1 MKTSPSTTK
10 STTTARTPP
19 VPKAARGATAGSPA
33 QPRAADRDAI
43 AVLRA
48 DHRKVATLF
57 ADYEKADSAKA
68 RKAIVSEI
76 CTELTVHTQIE
87 EEIFYP
93 AFRAVSKDKLLVP
106 EATVEHTTIK
116 DLIAL
121 VDGVEPDG
129 ELYNARV
136 MVMGEYVTHHVKEEQ
151 NEMFPKARASS
162 MDMMEVGDRMVARKA
177 ELLAARG

>member
-1 MKTSPSTTK
+1 MKNSPDTAK
-10 STTTARTPP
+10 STNTVRTAPSSKAAKGAVART
-19 VPKAARGATAGSPA
+19 PA

-48 DHRKVATLF
+48 DHRKVAMLF
-57 ADYEKADSAKA
+57 ADFEKADSGKT
-68 RKAIVSEI
+68 RKAIVAQI

-93 AFRAVSKDKLLVP
+93 AFRAAIKDKLLVP

-116 DLIAL
+116 DLIAK
-121 VDGVEPDG
+121 VEGMEPDG

-162 MDMMEVGDRMVARKA
+162 MDLMEIGDRMVARKA